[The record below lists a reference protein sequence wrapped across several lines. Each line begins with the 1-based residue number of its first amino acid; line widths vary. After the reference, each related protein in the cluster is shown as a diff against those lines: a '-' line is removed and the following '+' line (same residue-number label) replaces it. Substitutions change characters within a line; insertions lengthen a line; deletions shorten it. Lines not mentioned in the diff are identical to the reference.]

1 MVDKGQATFAWRES
15 RASHDGLTLKSTIG
29 SKTNCTAHR
38 LNGRMYTTDTYGVSF
53 VSWDGGGRGHTVPV
67 LCFWCSQMVEGGFVE
82 PRVML
87 SSSHLEV
94 QMLYRDWDYSSRCYS
109 QFYRKRYG
117 VAGEDANMDGEPGA
131 KCGGV

>member
-1 MVDKGQATFAWRES
+1 
-15 RASHDGLTLKSTIG
+15 
-29 SKTNCTAHR
+29 
-38 LNGRMYTTDTYGVSF
+38 
-53 VSWDGGGRGHTVPV
+53 
-67 LCFWCSQMVEGGFVE
+67 
-82 PRVML
+82 
-87 SSSHLEV
+87 V